1 MCNVCSSPET
11 MAKVGVAIGRI
22 PEHCPICGRDIL
34 SDNRSPKKIYFVQIN
49 NQNDYGCVDAMMFD
63 SKKEIIAEDSPL
75 NYIQDYENYDLDC
88 EGESDIFPV
97 YEATFIGN
105 VKTERVTKLSF
116 M

>member
-1 MCNVCSSPET
+1 MCDFCDYKDSLFDIMN
-11 MAKVGVAIGRI
+11 AIGRY
-22 PEHCPICGRDIL
+22 PEYCPICGRDIL

-75 NYIQDYENYDLDC
+75 NYIQDYENYDPDC

>member
-1 MCNVCSSPET
+1 MCYFCNSEDRMTDLMNMLGTYPEY
-11 MAKVGVAIGRI
+11 
-22 PEHCPICGRDIL
+22 CPICGNDTNP
-34 SDNRSPKKIYFVQIN
+34 DNRSPKKIYLVQIN

-75 NYIQDYENYDLDC
+75 NYIQDYENYDPDC

-97 YEATFIGN
+97 YVATFIGN